1 LFCFLTQ
8 AGISLRQGR
17 FFAFPKEKEM
27 DKSCKKQY
35 KTTWRR
41 ISEYEHG
48 GTLLL
53 LFVTIVIACLFSELH
68 QGMPL

>member
-1 LFCFLTQ
+1 
-8 AGISLRQGR
+8 
-17 FFAFPKEKEM
+17 M